1 MTNLDKLT
9 GDKVIEVDDTA
20 DKVID
25 VITINLAD
33 KEIVVGEYIVTE
45 IKNQFDLM
53 RPVIQNPNCHD
64 DIRKS
69 VINLILNW
77 TNNFVDRHTNNADKE
92 VLKEYIYLK
101 NPDFFPKE
109 SAFIKAKLNTKQ
121 KIEKIKPE
129 IKKRLQGIKTEDR
142 ISGVVAADKLAEG
155 VRMGLID
162 TPKDTKTANRLAL
175 KVRKRLAEKIL
186 DKRNYK

>member
-33 KEIVVGEYIVTE
+33 KEIDVGEYIVTE

-77 TNNFVDRHTNNADKE
+77 TNNFVDRHINNADKE
-92 VLKEYIYLK
+92 VLKEYI
-101 NPDFFPKE
+101 
-109 SAFIKAKLNTKQ
+109 
-121 KIEKIKPE
+121 
-129 IKKRLQGIKTEDR
+129 
-142 ISGVVAADKLAEG
+142 
-155 VRMGLID
+155 
-162 TPKDTKTANRLAL
+162 
-175 KVRKRLAEKIL
+175 
-186 DKRNYK
+186 

>member
-1 MTNLDKLT
+1 MTNSDKLT

-77 TNNFVDRHTNNADKE
+77 TNNFVDRHINNADKE
-92 VLKEYIYLK
+92 VLKEYIYLN

-109 SAFIKAKLNTKQ
+109 SALIKAKLNTKQ